1 MLVLQEKYI
10 LGEWNNYPLFLES
23 AYEKIVFSIGEDN
36 LSAVIKQIRLKTNQL
51 ILVNLIF
58 VNFFNPGLP
67 SEIKKTGILVDSI
80 LGRPIIDELTVP

>member
-36 LSAVIKQIRLKTNQL
+36 LSAVIKRIRLKTNQL
-51 ILVNLIF
+51 ILVN
-58 VNFFNPGLP
+58 
-67 SEIKKTGILVDSI
+67 
-80 LGRPIIDELTVP
+80 